1 MKNYFYYLYQDD
13 GFTDRIVKGL
23 ILKQLQQKNKVIV
36 VTDDYPWGFSREN
49 PPDYAVLGSGDDLC
63 SISGTEGVELLFTD
77 SFEDDNI
84 QKVLDSDACIVWNC
98 PFSKFYVLSSP
109 ATQSKILARA
119 SKQIDI
125 FTDPYGYIDN
135 QEQSPMEQFLRDA
148 GPVFDGIF
156 CSSYY
161 RISHSGS
168 QLKPFKEGLSF
179 KKESVI
185 QPYEINPEHGTPL
198 ISKNTEKRVNLLK
211 KLFSSAAEPVAQVKN
226 EPLRK
231 VTFYVVNS
239 DINKFT
245 FNFNVRDDYEKLAQL
260 FSIY

>member
-63 SISGTEGVELLFTD
+63 SISVSEGVELIFTD

-84 QKVLDSDACIVWNC
+84 QKILDSDACIVWNC
-98 PFSKFYVLSSP
+98 PFSKFYVQSTS
-109 ATQSKILARA
+109 ATQSKILIRA
-119 SKQIDI
+119 SKQADI
-125 FTDPYGYIDN
+125 FTDPYGYIDTL
-135 QEQSPMEQFLRDA
+135 EKSPMEQFLRDA

-156 CSSYY
+156 CASYY

-168 QLKPFKEGLSF
+168 QLQPFKDVLSF
-179 KKESVI
+179 KKDSLI
-185 QPYEINPEHGTPL
+185 QPCEINPEHGTPS
-198 ISKNTEKRVNLLK
+198 ISKDTEKQVNLLK
-211 KLFSSAAEPVAQVKN
+211 KLFFAAEPVVQVKD

-245 FNFNVRDDYEKLAQL
+245 FNLNIRDDYEKLAQL